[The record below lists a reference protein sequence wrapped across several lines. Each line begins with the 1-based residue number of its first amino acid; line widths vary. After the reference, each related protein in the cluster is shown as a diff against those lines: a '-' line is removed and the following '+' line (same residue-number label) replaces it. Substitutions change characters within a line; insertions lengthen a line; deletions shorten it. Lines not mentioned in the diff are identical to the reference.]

1 MLVMCPSPYPSLSL
15 CILPTISTAQV
26 LTSGQQDQTFRV
38 TEDMLFSNVDF
49 DLSMRGLTCAEVQFV
64 CVEFA
69 KGDSPDTVFNLIP
82 VPDDSVMV
90 SCSPAECEGIF
101 NSCLKSMIAKDYLSA
116 SNQVV
121 QFL

>member
-1 MLVMCPSPYPSLSL
+1 M
-15 CILPTISTAQV
+15 STAQV

-38 TEDMLFSNVDF
+38 TEGMLFSSVDF

-69 KGDSPDTVFNLIP
+69 KGDAPDTVFNLIP

-101 NSCLKSMIAKDYLSA
+101 NSCLKCMIVSLQKIAYL
-116 SNQVV
+116 QVSKLCDFCKI
-121 QFL
+121 QIT